1 MGNENSKQKSLTQTD
16 GQSSSSQTTSSVK
29 FFLIW
34 FGIPLVFLAFIA
46 WKMSQS

>member
-1 MGNENSKQKSLTQTD
+1 MSTQNSKQKSLTQTD
-16 GQSSSSQTTSSVK
+16 APSEQKTTSSVK

-34 FGIPLVFLAFIA
+34 FGVPLVFLAFIA